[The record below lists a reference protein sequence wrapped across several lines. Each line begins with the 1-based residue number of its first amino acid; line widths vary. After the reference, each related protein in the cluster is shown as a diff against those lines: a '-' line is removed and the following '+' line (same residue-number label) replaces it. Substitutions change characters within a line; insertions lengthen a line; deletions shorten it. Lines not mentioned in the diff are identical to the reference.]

1 MEKASEET
9 GILTNNINPFMVAVK
24 ILQINRYIYE
34 KFPLSRISIESYQ
47 QDLISKVKFLL
58 DLKYICLKSLKA
70 SFNKKIYRVIMCL
83 RGLLN

>member
-58 DLKYICLKSLKA
+58 DW
-70 SFNKKIYRVIMCL
+70 IYMP
-83 RGLLN
+83 